1 MATALEISIQTMVPN
16 DWTPVAAASMQ
27 AVTDV
32 SGSDI
37 LSGSLIGAANL
48 QSIVDLTDNLTNT
61 VTSGS
66 NSGIANS
73 YGVSDQSPELLMTVT
88 SGSNSGVA
96 NSYGVVT
103 LPEDET
109 NNSVQTSDNPSSTQ
123 GAADVDWNPFPE
135 ETTDED
141 VSSYK
146 ERDLTRFQKTYSFE
160 RRHPV
165 RIRIFR
171 R

>member
-1 MATALEISIQTMVPN
+1 MAIALEISIQTMAPN
-16 DWTPVAAASMQ
+16 DWTPVVAASMQ
-27 AVTDV
+27 AIVDV

-37 LSGSLIGAANL
+37 LSGSFVGSANL
-48 QSIVDLTDNLTNT
+48 QSIVDLSDNLTNT
-61 VTSGS
+61 FTSGS
-66 NSGIANS
+66 QAGIANS
-73 YGVSDQSPELLMTVT
+73 YGINDQTSQLLMTYT
-88 SGSNSGVA
+88 SGSNQGVA
-96 NSYGVVT
+96 NSYGVATV
-103 LPEDET
+103 PEDER

-123 GAADVDWNPFPE
+123 GTSDVDWNPFPE
-135 ETTDED
+135 ETIDED